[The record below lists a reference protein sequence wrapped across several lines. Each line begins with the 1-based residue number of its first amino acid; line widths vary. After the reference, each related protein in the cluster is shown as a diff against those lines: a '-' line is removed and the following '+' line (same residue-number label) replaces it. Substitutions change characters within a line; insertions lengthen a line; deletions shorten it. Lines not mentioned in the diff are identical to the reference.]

1 MSGQLDSRRL
11 IVVGD
16 GITALSAALEAAEA
30 GVDVILVADTE
41 HPLVRDVAAHTGLV
55 VEYGRPVEGVEAV
68 EGGVVVVVG
77 DDRLVAHG
85 VVLAP
90 SRLVETSTPGDG
102 NVHEGLG
109 GFDPW
114 DCDVL
119 VVGGDDTAVD
129 AVLRLEAEGARVVL
143 ALGGT
148 PLSRLSRLA
157 RRTLFRLEAER
168 RVTILWRSKPDSIEQ
183 VGGHPMAFF
192 DDRRTPDLQFDHV
205 VVVRP
210 SIAACGPVGTSSVPG
225 RVFCVGGPAGAGVTV
240 VEPAEV
246 WERVRAEIFP
256 TLPAP
261 VERPRAWRPGDL
273 EQIEELRRR
282 HYNATI
288 TYFDRAHSDL
298 WVLRV
303 RPDHGDTDHQAGQYA
318 SLGLGYW
325 EPRIDTAQ
333 DPRLGERWDKM
344 IRRSYSISS
353 PIFDE
358 HGYLADPHRTE
369 ELEFY
374 IVLVPPANGRI
385 PALTPRLA
393 LKRPGDRI
401 YLGPRIAGRYVLDPV
416 TDPWSQ
422 VVFLASGTGEAPH
435 NAMIVEL
442 LRKGHLGAI
451 VSVVSV
457 RYRADLGYLDRH
469 RELERRYP
477 HYHYLP
483 LTTREPDAPADDR
496 LHIQDVIERDLLAER
511 FGVELD
517 PERTHVFLCGNPKMI
532 GLPAWD
538 GDRPR
543 FPDDRGV
550 CELLVGRGFRLD
562 RRAERGN
569 VHYEEYW

>member
-1 MSGQLDSRRL
+1 MSGQGLHRL
-11 IVVGD
+11 VVVGD

-30 GVDVILVADTE
+30 GADVLLVAETE
-41 HPLVRDVAAHTGLV
+41 HPLVGDVAAHTGLV
-55 VEYGRPVEGVEAV
+55 VEYGRQVARVEGTAE
-68 EGGVVVVVG
+68 GVVVDIG
-77 DDRLVAHG
+77 EDRIEARG
-85 VVLAP
+85 IVLAP
-90 SRLVETSTPGDG
+90 SRLPRTTGPGEG
-102 NVHEGLG
+102 NVHDGVG

-114 DCDVL
+114 DTDVL
-119 VVGGDDTAVD
+119 VVGDDDAAID
-129 AVLRLEAEGARVVL
+129 AVLRLEADGARVVL

-148 PLSRLSRLA
+148 PLSRLSRLS

-168 RVTILWRSKPDSIEQ
+168 RVTILWRSKPDAIEQ

-210 SIAACGPVGTSSVPG
+210 FLARCDLTGSGSAEG
-225 RVFCVGGPAGAGVTV
+225 RVFCVGAEAGPGMVL

-246 WERVRAEIFP
+246 WAGVREAIFP
-256 TLPAP
+256 ELEAP
-261 VERPRAWRPGDL
+261 TVRPRVWRPGDR

-303 RPDHGDTDHQAGQYA
+303 RPDHGDTAHQAGQYA

-325 EPRIDTAQ
+325 EPRIDTAE

-358 HGYLADPHRTE
+358 HRYLADPHRSD

-374 IVLVPPANGRI
+374 IVLVPPSGERI

-401 YLGPRIAGRYVLDPV
+401 YLGPKIAGRYVLDPV
-416 TDPWSQ
+416 VDPWSQ

-442 LRKGHLGAI
+442 LRKGHLGPI

-469 RELERRYP
+469 RELEERYLQ
-477 HYHYLP
+477 YHYLP
-483 LTTREPDAPADDR
+483 LTTREPDADEEDR
-496 LHIQDVIERDLLAER
+496 LHIQDVIERDLLATR

-517 PERTHVFLCGNPKMI
+517 PGRTHVFLCGNPKMI
-532 GLPAWD
+532 GLPTWN

-543 FPDDRGV
+543 FPEATGV
-550 CELLVGRGFRLD
+550 CELLVERGFRLD
-562 RRAERGN
+562 RRTVRGN